1 MRAAF
6 ELIGQQQR
14 VAEICGVTP
23 GAVSQWLTKGRVP
36 VQHCLTLESATE
48 GRVTRYQ
55 LRPDIF
61 GEPFEV
67 RRSA

>member
-1 MRAAF
+1 LSIIGEHKRA
-6 ELIGQQQR
+6 
-14 VAEICGVTP
+14 AEICGVTP
-23 GAVSQWLTKGRVP
+23 GAVSQWVTKGRVP
-36 VQHCLTLESATE
+36 VAHCLTLESATE